1 MERHRTDIFSLI
13 SFLFPKSKMRTVRA
27 IEIRA
32 IKFALVLLSDW
43 SVTNKT
49 AVIRSTP
56 NIIIDIVIFI
66 EIPLFDRIPVPTKR
80 GALNQ
85 VFFHIYLYQRNIY
98 QYIIWV

>member
-43 SVTNKT
+43 T

>member
-1 MERHRTDIFSLI
+1 
-13 SFLFPKSKMRTVRA
+13 MRTVRA

-56 NIIIDIVIFI
+56 NIIIDIVIYCI
-66 EIPLFDRIPVPTKR
+66 DD
-80 GALNQ
+80 
-85 VFFHIYLYQRNIY
+85 
-98 QYIIWV
+98 